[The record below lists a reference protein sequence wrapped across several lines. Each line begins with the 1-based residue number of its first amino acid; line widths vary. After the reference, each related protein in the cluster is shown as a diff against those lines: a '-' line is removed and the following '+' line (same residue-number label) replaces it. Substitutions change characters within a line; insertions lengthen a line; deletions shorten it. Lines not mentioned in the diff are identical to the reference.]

1 MDVFIMRVKGMKLT
15 RVIFHHP
22 VFGTVLGRGEISRR
36 LKI

>member
-15 RVIFHHP
+15 RVIFHRP